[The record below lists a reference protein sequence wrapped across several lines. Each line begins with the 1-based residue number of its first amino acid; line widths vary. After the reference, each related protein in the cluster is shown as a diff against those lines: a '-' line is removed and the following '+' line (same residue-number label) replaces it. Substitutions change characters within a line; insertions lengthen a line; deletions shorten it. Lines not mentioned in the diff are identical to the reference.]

1 MNLNKV
7 LPFGFVNSS
16 KDKWCKS
23 MHCWY
28 YYGYIEIKEL
38 RTPCYIFSPI
48 VDGDVMDSVDI
59 DQVYPPNGG
68 LFAICWDNTLA
79 SCPIQFRFISI
90 YSVTGVRYCVTFIP
104 LVFLVCRFVLCNV
117 NCLGR
122 KSKIQQKCRL
132 YVMFFTK
139 TEKSSFGLVSLK
151 TWLVVFFFFV
161 EINLEITD
169 FIG

>member
-132 YVMFFTK
+132 YVIPYKDGNKYFW
-139 TEKSSFGLVSLK
+139 SSFSKNMVKSIYFCK
-151 TWLVVFFFFV
+151 INP
-161 EINLEITD
+161 EIND